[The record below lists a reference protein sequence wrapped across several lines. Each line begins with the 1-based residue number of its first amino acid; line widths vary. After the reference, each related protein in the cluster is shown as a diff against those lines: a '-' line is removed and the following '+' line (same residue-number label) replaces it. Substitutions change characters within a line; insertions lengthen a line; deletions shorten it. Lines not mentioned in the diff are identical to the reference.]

1 MLWSVFWG
9 VLRLLFACIQ
19 YINTCKLPFS
29 LSGFSLKSTTHRA
42 IVSGLCSSYIN
53 ALKHRW
59 YSTSVLYHLW
69 LKFASEQHK
78 CKAKKQ
84 ADLKSTI
91 QWNKPFREAGL
102 GCAYERVRHCLEA
115 HTLGG
120 RGNLPPTP
128 HRQHWLLVLQ
138 ARPNQPQYGSLSV
151 SWDTKS
157 DLHWVWLARQSLCL
171 IIQHTNVEWYT
182 AVTPT
187 AGQSYALMC
196 CSQQN
201 YSSEYLIC
209 WIPEPST
216 CVHTL
221 HSTPRLYLP
230 RGYTTVTREA
240 DAANDVHCKCGS

>member
-9 VLRLLFACIQ
+9 VLRLLFAFIQ
-19 YINTCKLPFS
+19 YINTCKLPSS
-29 LSGFSLKSTTHRA
+29 LSVFSLKSTTHRA

-102 GCAYERVRHCLEA
+102 GCAYERVWHCLEV
-115 HTLGG
+115 TLHFGA

-171 IIQHTNVEWYT
+171 IIQHTNVEW
-182 AVTPT
+182 
-187 AGQSYALMC
+187 
-196 CSQQN
+196 
-201 YSSEYLIC
+201 
-209 WIPEPST
+209 
-216 CVHTL
+216 
-221 HSTPRLYLP
+221 
-230 RGYTTVTREA
+230 
-240 DAANDVHCKCGS
+240 